1 MKHLIIVI
9 LFAIAIIGCSSANFA
24 TYRPPGSTETAWK
37 ITAEK
42 NAINQISVSIND
54 SLVVKGGI
62 NVFGSSE
69 ELKGTYRGHN
79 VVAMLTKVQKF
90 LSSGIQCVVLID
102 GEMVSKFEW

>member
-1 MKHLIIVI
+1 MKQLIV
-9 LFAIAIIGCSSANFA
+9 FAILASVIIGCSSSNFA
-24 TYRPPGSTETAWK
+24 SYRPPGSTESPWRV
-37 ITAEK
+37 TAEK
-42 NAINQISVSIND
+42 NALNQISVSIND

-62 NVFGSSE
+62 NIFGSSE